1 MNAIPSVSSHAELML
16 YGDNKPTLTNRVDP
30 QMWLFDGTDRRLIV
44 GAFLLAWYV
53 AYKSLGLF

>member
-1 MNAIPSVSSHAELML
+1 ML
-16 YGDNKPTLTNRVDP
+16 SMDDNPILTIRVDAK
-30 QMWLFDGTDRRLIV
+30 MWLFDGTDRRLIV

>member
-1 MNAIPSVSSHAELML
+1 MDS
-16 YGDNKPTLTNRVDP
+16 
-30 QMWLFDGTDRRLIV
+30 QMWLFDGTDGKLIV

>member
-1 MNAIPSVSSHAELML
+1 ML
-16 YGDNKPTLTNRVDP
+16 YVDYEPNLTIRMDP
-30 QMWLFDGTDRRLIV
+30 QMWLFDGTDGKLIV

>member
-1 MNAIPSVSSHAELML
+1 ML
-16 YGDNKPTLTNRVDP
+16 YVDNEPNLTNGMDL